1 MTGKTHCFTAV
12 AAAITIMQP
21 IKPTTILFGASLA
34 FLGGLTPDVD
44 LFQSQLGQKISKFI
58 IGIFSVVIVLSL
70 IKQHFDFDI
79 FAYFSLEELLNSISQ
94 GIVLFLL
101 LCSVGLNTK
110 HRSFTH
116 SILGGILFT
125 FCMYLAFP
133 RYYMYFLIGFAS
145 HIILDFFNKKGLQL
159 FFPLEERVCIPL
171 CKATNTYVNRALVT
185 VSILLV
191 ILYLVRL
198 ILIYGCVIN
207 LDKLVTQ
214 F

>member
-21 IKPTTILFGASLA
+21 SKPTAILFGASLA

-58 IGIFSVVIVLSL
+58 IGIFSVVIILSL
-70 IKQHFDFDI
+70 IKQYFDFDI
-79 FAYFSLEELLNSISQ
+79 FAYFSLDEILGSISQ
-94 GIVLFLL
+94 GVLLFLL

-116 SILGGILFT
+116 SILGGVLFT
-125 FCMYLAFP
+125 LCIYLAFP
-133 RYYMYFLIGFAS
+133 RYYMYFLVGFAS
-145 HIILDFFNKKGLQL
+145 HLVLDFFNKKGLQL
-159 FFPLEERVCIPL
+159 FFPLEERVCIPI
-171 CKATNTYVNRALVT
+171 CKATNPYVNRALVAG
-185 VSILLV
+185 SSLLV
-191 ILYLVRL
+191 VLHLVRL
-198 ILIYGCVIN
+198 V
-207 LDKLVTQ
+207 

>member
-12 AAAITIMQP
+12 AAAVTIMQP

-133 RYYMYFLIGFAS
+133 RYYMYFFIGFAS

-171 CKATNTYVNRALVT
+171 CKATNTHVNRALVAG
-185 VSILLV
+185 SILLV
-191 ILYLVRL
+191 ILYLFRL
-198 ILIYGCVIN
+198 VF
-207 LDKLVTQ
+207 K

>member
-171 CKATNTYVNRALVT
+171 CKATNTHVNRALVAG
-185 VSILLV
+185 SILLM
-191 ILYLVRL
+191 ILYLFRL
-198 ILIYGCVIN
+198 V
-207 LDKLVTQ
+207 

>member
-1 MTGKTHCFTAV
+1 MTGRTHCFTSV

-21 IKPTTILFGASLA
+21 SKPITILFGASLA

-58 IGIFSVVIVLSL
+58 IGIFSVVIILSL
-70 IKQHFDFDI
+70 VKQHFDFDI
-79 FAYFSLEELLNSISQ
+79 FAYFSLEELFNSISQ

-171 CKATNTYVNRALVT
+171 CKATNTYVNRALVAG
-185 VSILLV
+185 SILLM
-191 ILYLVRL
+191 ILYLFRL
-198 ILIYGCVIN
+198 V
-207 LDKLVTQ
+207 

>member
-21 IKPTTILFGASLA
+21 NKPITILVGASLA

-58 IGIFSVVIVLSL
+58 IGIFSAVIILSL
-70 IKQHFDFDI
+70 IKQYFDFDI
-79 FAYFSLEELLNSISQ
+79 FAYFSLDELLGSISQ
-94 GIVLFLL
+94 GVLLFLL

-171 CKATNTYVNRALVT
+171 CKATNTYVNRALVLG
-185 VSILLV
+185 SILLI
-191 ILYLVRL
+191 ILYLFRL
-198 ILIYGCVIN
+198 I
-207 LDKLVTQ
+207 

>member
-12 AAAITIMQP
+12 AAAVTIMQP

-70 IKQHFDFDI
+70 IKQQFDFDI
-79 FAYFSLEELLNSISQ
+79 FAYFSLEEFLNSISQ

-133 RYYMYFLIGFAS
+133 RYYMYFFIGFAS

-171 CKATNTYVNRALVT
+171 CKATNIYVNRALVAG
-185 VSILLV
+185 SILLM
-191 ILYLVRL
+191 ILYLFRL
-198 ILIYGCVIN
+198 V
-207 LDKLVTQ
+207 

>member
-21 IKPTTILFGASLA
+21 NKPITILVGASLA

-58 IGIFSVVIVLSL
+58 IGIFSVVIILSL
-70 IKQHFDFDI
+70 IKQYFDFDI
-79 FAYFSLEELLNSISQ
+79 FAYFSMDELLGSISQ
-94 GIVLFLL
+94 GVLLFLL

-133 RYYMYFLIGFAS
+133 RYYMYFLVGFVS

-171 CKATNTYVNRALVT
+171 CKATNPYVNRALVGGS
-185 VSILLV
+185 VLLM
-191 ILYLVRL
+191 ILYLFRL
-198 ILIYGCVIN
+198 V
-207 LDKLVTQ
+207 

>member
-1 MTGKTHCFTAV
+1 MTGRTHCFTSV

-21 IKPTTILFGASLA
+21 SKPITILFGASLA

-58 IGIFSVVIVLSL
+58 IGIFSVVIILSL
-70 IKQHFDFDI
+70 VKQHFDFDI
-79 FAYFSLEELLNSISQ
+79 FAYFSLEEVFNSISQ

-171 CKATNTYVNRALVT
+171 CKATNTYVNRALVAG
-185 VSILLV
+185 SILLI
-191 ILYLVRL
+191 ILYLFRL
-198 ILIYGCVIN
+198 V
-207 LDKLVTQ
+207 